1 MPTPPPIALSTF
13 KPAGADSLA
22 LAWALKD
29 ACYEAWGREPAR
41 AARAAEVLRVL
52 LDAGVPAAQADQI
65 AALADWTAAISCAT
79 RGQMAQVIEHLDRAA
94 AAFRQAGQPDPAA
107 QTQVPKIM
115 ALSMLGRHDDA
126 ERCAEATQR
135 ELVALGNLGAA
146 SRVSLNLGGLHLRR
160 DHYAEAARHYREATV
175 LFARVGDHEHSIL
188 ADIGVADALTALGDF
203 DAARRTY
210 ARARMRAS
218 NRRLAVRVALADE
231 SAALLD
237 LAQGRYR
244 EALAGL
250 EAARHAYAALAL
262 PQPLAIAEKQLA
274 DAYLELRLLPEAL
287 ALFDTAVAKF
297 AALDSP
303 DEQAW
308 ALAQRGRT
316 EALLGRAG
324 ADASLA
330 QAAALF
336 AAQGNEVGR
345 ATVALARG
353 ELALSHGEAGTA
365 LRWAGQAV
373 AGFTV
378 ASQTDGSSRAEVLGA
393 QALLALGRHAEAGR
407 AFDATLQRARALQ
420 QLSVQVRCLTG
431 QGLVAQALSDPQAAA
446 TAFDAA
452 IELFE
457 DQRRALPD
465 DDLRSAFITE
475 HLRPYQERLR
485 IALTALAAQTMAAT
499 AGPEVHAAALRHLD
513 RFRARALDERLSE
526 AHGAD
531 TDTNTDAGLQAL
543 RERLDWL
550 YRRTQR
556 LQEEGGSSAALNQER
571 LRTEHALLEAA
582 RRQRLAAPQRPKHGV
597 THDVTHNVTH
607 GADDVDVAALQAAL
621 QDGDALVEYGVLDD
635 ELFAC
640 VVTRGKVAVVRHMAA
655 WSSVLAAAQSARFQL
670 ETLRHGSA
678 PVQRH
683 LATLVART
691 QARMVALHGL
701 VWAPLADALTGC
713 RRVIVVPHAQLG
725 VLPFAALSDGRT
737 ALGERFELALA
748 PSARLAMRGL
758 LRPAVAARRVLA
770 LGESSRLVH
779 TAREAEFVAGLF
791 DAGTAFVGAQ
801 ATLAVLRAN
810 APAVDVLHLACH
822 AQFRSDNPRFSALHL
837 HAGALTVEGVESLAL
852 KPCTVVLSA
861 CETGLNAQSAGDEMV
876 GLVRAFMVAGA
887 ARVVASLWPVEDE
900 ITVRFMAHFYAALVR
915 GQGAAS
921 ALQLA
926 QLAIRRE
933 HPHPYCWA
941 AFVLYGGW

>member
-1 MPTPPPIALSTF
+1 MREWLDAPPAF
-13 KPAGADSLA
+13 EPAGADLLAPLVPLAPLA
-22 LAWALKD
+22 LAWALKE
-29 ACYEAWGREPAR
+29 ACYAAWGREPAR
-41 AARAAEVLRVL
+41 AARAAEL
-52 LDAGVPAAQADQI
+52 LQWLFEHGVPADQRTEI
-65 AALADWTAAISCAT
+65 AALADWTAAIACAT
-79 RGQMAQVIEHLDRAA
+79 RGQMAPAIEHLDRAA
-94 AAFRQAGQPDPAA
+94 AAFRHAGQPDPAA

-126 ERCAEATQR
+126 ERCAESTQR
-135 ELVALGNLGAA
+135 ELLALGNLGAA

-160 DHYAEAARHYREATV
+160 DHYAEAARHYREAAV
-175 LFARVGDHEHSIL
+175 LFARIGDHEHSIL
-188 ADIGVADALTALGDF
+188 ADIGVADALTALGDL
-203 DAARRTY
+203 DEARRTY

-218 NRRLAVRVALADE
+218 NRQLAVRVALADE
-231 SAALLD
+231 SIALLD

-250 EAARHAYAALAL
+250 EAARRAYETLAL
-262 PQPLAIAEKQLA
+262 PQPLAVAEKQLA

-287 ALFDTAVAKF
+287 ALFDAAVAKF
-297 AALDSP
+297 GVLDSP

-316 EALLGRAG
+316 EALLGQAG
-324 ADASLA
+324 ADVSLA

-345 ATVALARG
+345 ASVALARG
-353 ELALSHGEAGTA
+353 ELALSQGEAVAA
-365 LRWAGQAV
+365 LGWAGQAV
-373 AGFTV
+373 AGF
-378 ASQTDGSSRAEVLGA
+378 AAAGQTDGGSRAEVVCA
-393 QALLALGRHAEAGR
+393 QSLLALGRHAEASR
-407 AFDATLQRARALQ
+407 AFDATLQRARASQ

-431 QGLVAQALSDPQAAA
+431 QGLVAQALSDPQTAAA
-446 TAFDAA
+446 AFDAA

-465 DDLRSAFITE
+465 DDMRSAFITE

-485 IALTALAAQTMAAT
+485 IALADPGAT
-499 AGPEVHAAALRHLD
+499 PASGAAALWHLD

-526 AHGAD
+526 GHGA
-531 TDTNTDAGLQAL
+531 TTDARLQAL

-556 LQEEGGSSAALNQER
+556 LQEEGASSAALNQER
-571 LRTEHALLEAA
+571 LRTEHALLELA
-582 RRQRLAAPQRPKHGV
+582 RRQRLAAPQRIS
-597 THDVTHNVTH
+597 H
-607 GADDVDVAALQAAL
+607 GADDLDIAALQAAL
-621 QDGDALVEYGVLDD
+621 QDGDALLEYGVLDD

-670 ETLRHGSA
+670 ETLRHGRA
-678 PVQRH
+678 PLQRH

-691 QARMVALHGL
+691 QARMVDLHAL
-701 VWAPLADALTGC
+701 VWAPLADELMAC

-725 VLPFAALSDGRT
+725 VLPFAALSDGTT

-748 PSARLAMRGL
+748 PSARLALRGL
-758 LRPAVAARRVLA
+758 LRPAVPARRVLA
-770 LGESSRLVH
+770 LGESSRLLH

-791 DAGTAFVGAQ
+791 DAGTAFVGEQ
-801 ATLAVLRAN
+801 ATLAQLRAH
-810 APAVDVLHLACH
+810 APAADVLHLACH

-837 HAGALTVEGVESLAL
+837 HAGALTVEGAESLGL

-861 CETGLNAQSAGDEMV
+861 CETGLNALSAGDEMV

-900 ITVRFMAHFYAALVR
+900 ITVRFMAQFYAALVR

-926 QLAIRRE
+926 QMAIRRE

-941 AFVLYGGW
+941 AFVLYAGW

>member
-1 MPTPPPIALSTF
+1 MREWLDTPLACE
-13 KPAGADSLA
+13 PAGTDLLA

-41 AARAAEVLRVL
+41 AARAAEVLRTL
-52 LDAGVPAAQADQI
+52 LDSGVPVEQADEI
-65 AALADWTAAISCAT
+65 EALADWTAAISCAT
-79 RGQMAQVIEHLDRAA
+79 RGQMAEAIEHLDRAA

-160 DHYAEAARHYREATV
+160 DHYAQAARHYREAAV
-175 LFARVGDHEHSIL
+175 LFARISDHEHSIL

-203 DAARRTY
+203 DEARLTY

-218 NRRLAVRVALADE
+218 NRHLAVRVALADE

-250 EAARHAYAALAL
+250 EAARRAYETLAL

-287 ALFDTAVAKF
+287 ALFAAAVAKF
-297 AALDSP
+297 GALDSP

-316 EALLGRAG
+316 EALLGQAG

-353 ELALSHGEAGTA
+353 ELALSHGEAGAA
-365 LRWAGQAV
+365 LQWAEQAV
-373 AGFTV
+373 AGFT
-378 ASQTDGSSRAEVLGA
+378 AAGQTDGSSRAEVVCA
-393 QALLALGRHAEAGR
+393 QALLALGRHGEAGR
-407 AFDATLQRARALQ
+407 AFDAGLQRARALQ

-431 QGLVAQALSDPQAAA
+431 QGLVAQAVSDPKAAA
-446 TAFDAA
+446 RAFDAA

-457 DQRRALPD
+457 DQRRTLPD
-465 DDLRSAFITE
+465 DDMRSAFITE

-485 IALTALAAQTMAAT
+485 IALASATGDGLAAAPRSADTAL
-499 AGPEVHAAALRHLD
+499 LHLD

-526 AHGAD
+526 GHGAD
-531 TDTNTDAGLQAL
+531 ADASLQAL

-556 LQEEGGSSAALNQER
+556 LQEEGGSSAALNHER
-571 LRTEHALLEAA
+571 LRTEHELLELA
-582 RRQRLAAPQRPKHGV
+582 RRQRLAAPQRISHNV
-597 THDVTHNVTH
+597 THGVTH
-607 GADDVDVAALQAAL
+607 GADDLDVAALQAAL

-640 VVTRGKVAVVRHMAA
+640 VVTRGKVALVRHMAL

-670 ETLRHGSA
+670 ETLRHGRA

-691 QARMVALHGL
+691 QARMVVLHGL
-701 VWAPLADALTGC
+701 VWSPLTGELAGC
-713 RRVIVVPHAQLG
+713 RRVIVVPHAQLS
-725 VLPFAALSDGRT
+725 VLPFAAFSDGST
-737 ALGERFELALA
+737 PLGERFELALA
-748 PSARLAMRGL
+748 PSARLALRGL
-758 LRPAVAARRVLA
+758 LRPAAPARRVLA
-770 LGESSRLVH
+770 LGESSRLAH

-791 DAGTAFVGAQ
+791 DTGTSFVGEQ
-801 ATLAVLRAN
+801 ATLALLRAH
-810 APAVDVLHLACH
+810 APAADVLHLACH
-822 AQFRSDNPRFSALHL
+822 AEFRSDNPRFSALHL
-837 HAGALTVEGVESLAL
+837 HAGALTVEGAESLAL

-861 CETGLNAQSAGDEMV
+861 CETGLNATSAGDEMV

-900 ITVRFMAHFYAALVR
+900 ITVRFMAQFYAALVR
-915 GQGAAS
+915 GEGAAS

-926 QLAIRRE
+926 QMAIRRA

>member
-1 MPTPPPIALSTF
+1 MREWLDAPSVF
-13 KPAGADSLA
+13 GPAGADSLA

-41 AARAAEVLRVL
+41 AARAAEVLRAL
-52 LDAGVPAAQADQI
+52 LDAGVPADQADQI
-65 AALADWTAAISCAT
+65 AALADWTAAIACAT
-79 RGQMAQVIEHLDRAA
+79 KGQMAQAIEHLDRAA
-94 AAFRQAGQPDPAA
+94 AAFRRAGQPDPAA

-160 DHYAEAARHYREATV
+160 DHYAQAARHYREAAV
-175 LFARVGDHEHSIL
+175 LFARVSDHEHSIL

-203 DAARRTY
+203 DAARLTY

-218 NRRLAVRVALADE
+218 NRHLAVRVALADE

-250 EAARHAYAALAL
+250 EAARRAYQTLAL

-287 ALFDTAVAKF
+287 SLFDAAVAKF
-297 AALDSP
+297 GALDSP

-316 EALLGRAG
+316 EALLGRTG

-345 ATVALARG
+345 ASVALARG
-353 ELALSHGEAGTA
+353 ELALSNRDTGAA

-373 AGFTV
+373 VGFAAAG
-378 ASQTDGSSRAEVLGA
+378 QTDGASRAEVVCA
-393 QALLALGRHAEAGR
+393 QALLALGRHVEASR
-407 AFDATLQRARALQ
+407 AFDATLHRARALQ

-431 QGLVAQALSDPQAAA
+431 QGLVAQALSDPRAAA
-446 TAFDAA
+446 AAFDAA

-485 IALTALAAQTMAAT
+485 IALTAASMATTADPAAVPGSAAD
-499 AGPEVHAAALRHLD
+499 ALRHLD

-526 AHGAD
+526 GHGLD
-531 TDTNTDAGLQAL
+531 MDASLQAL

-556 LQEEGGSSAALNQER
+556 LQEEGGSSAALNQQR
-571 LRTEHALLEAA
+571 LRTEHELLEGA
-582 RRQRLAAPQRPKHGV
+582 RRQRLGGPQRASHEV
-597 THDVTHNVTH
+597 TNGAPHRVSH
-607 GADDVDVAALQAAL
+607 GAHDLDIAALQAAL
-621 QDGDALVEYGVLDD
+621 QDGDALIEYGVLDD

-640 VVTRGKVAVVRHMAA
+640 VVTRAEVALVRHMAL

-683 LATLVART
+683 LTTLVART
-691 QARMVALHGL
+691 QARMLALYGL
-701 VWAPLADALTGC
+701 VWAPLGDALTGC

-748 PSARLAMRGL
+748 PSARLALRGL

-770 LGESSRLVH
+770 LGESSRLLH

-791 DAGTAFVGAQ
+791 DNGTAFVGAQ
-801 ATLAVLRAN
+801 ATLAVLRAH
-810 APAVDVLHLACH
+810 APAADVLHLACH

-837 HAGALTVEGVESLAL
+837 HAGALTVEGAESLAL

-900 ITVRFMAHFYAALVR
+900 ITVRFMARFYAALVR

-926 QLAIRRE
+926 QIAIRRD

>member
-1 MPTPPPIALSTF
+1 M
-13 KPAGADSLA
+13 
-22 LAWALKD
+22 KD

-41 AARAAEVLRVL
+41 AARAAEVLRAL
-52 LDAGVPAAQADQI
+52 LDSGVPAEQADEI

-79 RGQMAQVIEHLDRAA
+79 RGQMAQAIERLDRAA

-126 ERCAEATQR
+126 ARCAEATQR

-146 SRVSLNLGGLHLRR
+146 SKVSLNLGGLHLRR
-160 DHYAEAARHYREATV
+160 DHYAQAAHHYREAAV
-175 LFARVGDHEHSIL
+175 LFARIGDHEHSIL
-188 ADIGVADALTALGDF
+188 ADIGVADALTALGNF
-203 DAARRTY
+203 DEARLTY

-218 NRRLAVRVALADE
+218 NRHLAVRVALADE
-231 SAALLD
+231 STALLD

-244 EALAGL
+244 AALAGL
-250 EAARHAYAALAL
+250 EAARHAYETLAL

-287 ALFDTAVAKF
+287 ALFDAAVAKF
-297 AALDSP
+297 GGLDSP

-316 EALLGRAG
+316 EALLGQPG

-336 AAQGNEVGR
+336 AAQGNHVGR
-345 ATVALARG
+345 ATLALARG
-353 ELALSHGEAGTA
+353 ELALSLGEAGAA
-365 LRWAGQAV
+365 LQWAGQAV
-373 AGFTV
+373 AGF
-378 ASQTDGSSRAEVLGA
+378 AAAGQTDGGSRAEVLCA
-393 QALLALGRHAEAGR
+393 QALLALGRHAEASR
-407 AFDATLQRARALQ
+407 AFDAALQRARSLQ

-431 QGLVAQALSDPQAAA
+431 QGMVAQVLNDPGAAA
-446 TAFDAA
+446 SAFDAA

-485 IALTALAAQTMAAT
+485 IALTAASMAAT
-499 AGPEVHAAALRHLD
+499 AGPDACAAALLHLD

-526 AHGAD
+526 GHGAD
-531 TDTNTDAGLQAL
+531 ADAHLQAL

-556 LQEEGGSSAALNQER
+556 LQEEGASSAALNHER
-571 LRTEHALLEAA
+571 LQTEHELLERA
-582 RRQRLAAPQRPKHGV
+582 RRQRLAAPQRPSRGVTHGV
-597 THDVTHNVTH
+597 TDGGTR
-607 GADDVDVAALQAAL
+607 GADDLDIAALQAAL
-621 QDGDALVEYGVLDD
+621 QDGDTLVEYGVLDD

-640 VVTRGKVAVVRHMAA
+640 VVTRDKVALVRHLAP

-691 QARMVALHGL
+691 QARMLALHGL
-701 VWAPLADALTGC
+701 VWAPLAGDLAAC

-725 VLPFAALSDGRT
+725 VLPFAALTDGCT
-737 ALGERFELALA
+737 PLGERFELALA
-748 PSARLAMRGL
+748 PSARLALRGL
-758 LRPAVAARRVLA
+758 LRPAVPARRVLA
-770 LGESSRLVH
+770 LGESSRLAH

-791 DAGTAFVGAQ
+791 GAGTAIVGEQ
-801 ATLAVLRAN
+801 ATLTVLRAH
-810 APAVDVLHLACH
+810 APAADVLHLACH
-822 AQFRSDNPRFSALHL
+822 AEFRSDNPRFSALHL
-837 HAGALTVEGVESLAL
+837 HAGALTVEAAESLAL

-861 CETGLNAQSAGDEMV
+861 CETGLNAASAGDEMV

-900 ITVRFMAHFYAALVR
+900 ITLRFMAQFYAALVR
-915 GQGAAS
+915 GEGAAG

-926 QLAIRRE
+926 QMAIRRA